1 MQQNPDF
8 DGTDLD
14 CLTSLLRRMLAL
26 DSAARPS
33 MEEVLADPWFADARL
48 AAAGSDPGADADSAT
63 PLRFDDR
70 RADHAHRKDH
80 AT

>member
-33 MEEVLADPWFADARL
+33 MEEVIADPWFADVRS